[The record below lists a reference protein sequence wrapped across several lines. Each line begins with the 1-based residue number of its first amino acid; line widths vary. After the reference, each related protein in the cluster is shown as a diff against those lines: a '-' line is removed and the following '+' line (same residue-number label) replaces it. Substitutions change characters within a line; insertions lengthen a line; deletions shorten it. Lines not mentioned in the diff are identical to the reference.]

1 MKWKNKVLELVI
13 EGNKESNAL
22 GKQAGRF
29 LAMKR
34 DLDITSGAAAELRD
48 KRLQLAAEIVARR
61 GHRAARK
68 NTKEEVFYQKRLKKL
83 IEDKPAS
90 FQGPKH
96 YDKEKQAKWNTI
108 MHAPKTV
115 NGKPVIV
122 NGEPV
127 WNTAEEATKI
137 VDNDTKKSNSS
148 TKTTS

>member
-13 EGNKESNAL
+13 EGNKKSKAL
-22 GKQAGRF
+22 GKKAGRF
-29 LAMKR
+29 LAKKR

-68 NTKEEVFYQKRLKKL
+68 DTKEEVFYQKRLKKL

-90 FQGPKH
+90 FQGPSH
-96 YDKEKQAKWNTI
+96 YTPKQRVLWNNLMNKPT
-108 MHAPKTV
+108 MV
-115 NGKPVIV
+115 NGKPV
-122 NGEPV
+122 
-127 WNTAEEATKI
+127 WKTKDQATEE
-137 VDNDTKKSNSS
+137 VDNDTKESNSS